1 MNRIIVALSVVAVL
15 WPALAKAQDGQV
27 VTTTGIGSATCA
39 QLADFRSQAGPEV
52 AEGMLISWAQG
63 FTSGVNV
70 TLYFNGSGGGMRNLF
85 NMDDEVAGFVAGHC
99 ADNADATLVD
109 AMIAFFATLPTVAP
123 EESGE

>member
-1 MNRIIVALSVVAVL
+1 MNRIIIALSLIAVL
-15 WPALAKAQDGQV
+15 WPAMVRAQDGQV

-52 AEGMLISWAQG
+52 TEGMLISWAQG

-70 TLYFNGSGGGMRNLF
+70 TLYFNGSGGGMRNLTGV
-85 NMDDEVAGFVAGHC
+85 DDAVADFVGGHC
-99 ADNADATLVD
+99 EDNADATLVD

-123 EESGE
+123 EESDE